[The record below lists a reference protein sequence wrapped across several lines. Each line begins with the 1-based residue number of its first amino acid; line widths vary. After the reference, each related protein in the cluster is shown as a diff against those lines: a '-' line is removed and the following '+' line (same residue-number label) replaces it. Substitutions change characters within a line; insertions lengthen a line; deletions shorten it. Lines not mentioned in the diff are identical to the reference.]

1 MAWTKEK
8 AREYARELRQW
19 CRENNWCVECHKE
32 RCIPGKRYC
41 YDCAEKSR
49 IRSISR
55 TPEKRAK
62 DNEAARKRYW
72 ELKEQGICT
81 RCRKRPSNGKAL
93 CTFCLAVDS
102 IKANS
107 RRRDQ
112 GIMPRYLMGDGYHC
126 ALCGKDTEKPG
137 DKLCTTCLERNR
149 ERAETMRKHTN
160 PSAHWW
166 NRDNTAAFSRG
177 EKNNEEKRT
186 DGNS

>member
-1 MAWTKEK
+1 MAWTKKK
-8 AREYARELRQW
+8 AREYMKETRQW
-19 CRENNWCVECHKE
+19 CREHHICV
-32 RCIPGKRYC
+32 RCFRETAVPGKVQC
-41 YDCAEKSR
+41 FECCEKSR
-49 IRSISR
+49 LKSISR
-55 TPEKRAK
+55 SREKRDK

-102 IKANS
+102 IKANN

-137 DKLCTTCLERNR
+137 DKLCTACLERNR
-149 ERAETMRKHTN
+149 ERAETMRKYTN

-166 NRDNTAAFSRG
+166 NKDNRSAFRG